1 VRRGPREKAKGYA
14 VDATTPYAAKI
25 RTPFAVLGIRT
36 AAGAVTGIEYLP
48 QSERAQAPDNA
59 LAERV
64 VRQVERYLAD
74 PHFRFTLPLANGG
87 TPFRRRVWQ
96 ALEAIPVGESRTYG
110 ELARLLHTAPRAVG
124 GACGANTIALVIPC
138 HRVVGS
144 RGSLGGFMRAK
155 GRPERE
161 LLPLGGKA
169 RGAKSAPIG
178 AAHGDPIAIKRWLL
192 AHEGYRFGA

>member
-1 VRRGPREKAKGYA
+1 MK
-14 VDATTPYAAKI
+14 
-25 RTPFAVLGIRT
+25 TPFAVLGIRT
-36 AAGAVTGIEYLP
+36 SGGVVTRIEYLP
-48 QSERAQAPDNA
+48 KSERAQAPVNA

-64 VRQVERYLAD
+64 IRQVGRYLAD
-74 PHFRFTLPLANGG
+74 PHFRFTLPLATVG

-96 ALEAIPVGESRTYG
+96 ALAGIPVGESRTYG

-144 RGSLGGFMRAK
+144 QGALGGFMNAV
-155 GRPERE
+155 G
-161 LLPLGGKA
+161 
-169 RGAKSAPIG
+169 
-178 AAHGDPIAIKRWLL
+178 GDPLAIKRWLL